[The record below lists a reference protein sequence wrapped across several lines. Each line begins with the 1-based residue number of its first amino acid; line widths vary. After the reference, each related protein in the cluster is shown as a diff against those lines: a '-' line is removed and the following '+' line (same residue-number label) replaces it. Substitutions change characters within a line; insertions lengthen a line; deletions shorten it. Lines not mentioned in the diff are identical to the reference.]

1 MLKQSLTLIQDNVSK
16 HAEESI
22 LNERDKKGSFKIR
35 NDSVSCLLI
44 IFKLFV
50 LCKSTDKQCCKGDAR
65 MGTNNNMDLGK
76 YPKITEKGWMK
87 GK

>member
-44 IFKLFV
+44 IFKLFCV
-50 LCKSTDKQCCKGDAR
+50 
-65 MGTNNNMDLGK
+65 M
-76 YPKITEKGWMK
+76 
-87 GK
+87 